1 MRTGRRLERFAG
13 LEEEHCTRKR
23 APQLTHGHG
32 TASMRRIHDLH
43 TAPTHALEYHEV
55 TEIPVENAPWREI
68 LEIFDLDG
76 DAATAQPVVTGGVQQ
91 RKGRR
96 AVALATERRTKLVDA
111 NDLPVKRQD
120 HRQARRTAF

>member
-1 MRTGRRLERFAG
+1 
-13 LEEEHCTRKR
+13 
-23 APQLTHGHG
+23 
-32 TASMRRIHDLH
+32 MRRIHDLH
-43 TAPTHALEYHEV
+43 TAPTRALEYHEV
-55 TEIPVENAPWREI
+55 TEIPVENAPCREI